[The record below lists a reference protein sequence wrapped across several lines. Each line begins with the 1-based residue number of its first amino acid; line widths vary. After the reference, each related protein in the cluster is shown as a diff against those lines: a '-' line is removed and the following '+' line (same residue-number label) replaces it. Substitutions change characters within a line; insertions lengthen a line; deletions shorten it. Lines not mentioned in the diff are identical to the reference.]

1 LNYTLYLGLCK
12 DNDNSHIINNLHD
25 LKCQIKISYH
35 ENYGADIAPFLSQL
49 HDIKE
54 SLFIKI
60 HGKKTNI
67 GTHNHVNWRSVLLN
81 DLIGSSD
88 IVNSNI
94 LAFED
99 ESVGMI
105 CPRPLLWSNLEG
117 SNSSKIQKLCLELNI
132 DYSLVKDGNFV
143 AGCMFMS
150 RTKIFKSIFTKKK
163 TIDILKLLSTETNKV
178 EDITTGTYSHS
189 LERIFG
195 YIIKFK
201 NLTISFSNN
210 IINNYILIK
219 NTDTQKI
226 FHGIKLYTDFI
237 YLLEDMNVYGE
248 ILKETNNTKLIRWYH
263 LNSPIDQSY
272 DLSEDGYF
280 ISNGNNSSLL
290 DDSKINFKFKTPSSI
305 SVSILLFYPEEL
317 SINSINNICSM
328 IFNKCNELNILKI
341 TLNIRNNSLN
351 YNSEIIKNNIL
362 NLQKYYS
369 DLNDLDVEINYFENF
384 NYGYGRG
391 HNENFNI
398 NSNTEYFLIMND
410 DILFPNLDWMN
421 RCFKEFDEQE
431 NLAIIGSEQSPQ
443 FLDNL
448 ANGILRPIIE
458 TNNPDYSE
466 GSILLIKSDIFKQIN
481 GFDTS
486 LEYCYYEDVDL
497 CLRVKQL
504 GYKIKNLTIKHQHFR
519 SSSSSKLPIIARE
532 SISELNRA
540 KFLSKWG
547 GFIQGKKE
555 ILYNNILINIDFDGF
570 GDGID
575 CYYPVKQLVL
585 NNINSNIYLYISSNL
600 FHLYLSLIFMHPNI
614 IFIKKEEI
622 DNINYDSIY
631 STKNLNLSP
640 PYHTMDMIA
649 SKFGVVDFDTDPTA
663 ISSYYKNKLKNSTII
678 KSDKEYIVIHFD
690 SQRAGFESRMP
701 NQEIL
706 IPIIQKFSKDY
717 KFIILG
723 KHLDIPNIEFENFI
737 SILKDNNILYDYRD
751 SGSIEDMFILI
762 SECFMFLGV
771 DSGPSHIAQL
781 LNIPSYI
788 IYGPINPTTKIYRY
802 HNSGC
807 YYNLNHVSGSGTY
820 HRCLR
825 PSYHYDMRRDENCIK
840 EIDSSF
846 LVKNIEKFIS
856 NNFIFD
862 WIPIFDSLRRNQR
875 ESLLV
880 QMHNPLYK
888 NKILIN

>member
-1 LNYTLYLGLCK
+1 MYLGLCK
-12 DNDNSHIINNLHD
+12 DNDNSEILNDLNS
-25 LKCQIKISYH
+25 LKCQTKISYH

-54 SLFIKI
+54 PLFIKI

-67 GTHNHVNWRSVLLN
+67 GTHNHVNWRSILLN
-81 DLIGSSD
+81 DLIGGSD
-88 IVNSNI
+88 IVESNI
-94 LAFED
+94 LALED
-99 ESVGMI
+99 KSVGMI
-105 CPRPLLWSNLEG
+105 SPRPLLWSNLEG
-117 SNSSKIQKLCLELNI
+117 SNSSKIQHLCSELNI
-132 DYSLVKDGNFV
+132 DYNSVKDGYFV
-143 AGCMFMS
+143 AGSMFMS
-150 RTKIFKSIFTKKK
+150 RTKIFKSIFTKNKIIK
-163 TIDILKLLSTETNKV
+163 ILELLSAETNKV
-178 EDITTGTYSHS
+178 QDIVNGTYSHS

-201 NLTISFSNN
+201 NFTINFFNH
-210 IINNYILIK
+210 NYILIK

-226 FHGIKLYTDFI
+226 FHGIKLYTNFM
-237 YLLEDMNVYGE
+237 YLLEDMNVYGK
-248 ILKETNNTKLIRWYH
+248 ILTETDDTKLIQWYH
-263 LNSPIDQSY
+263 LNSPIDQLY
-272 DLSEDGYF
+272 HLSEDNYF
-280 ISNGNNSSLL
+280 ISNGSNSSLL
-290 DDSKINFKFKTPSSI
+290 DDSKINFRFETPSSI
-305 SVSILLFYPEEL
+305 SISILLFYPEEL
-317 SINSINNICSM
+317 SLKSINNICSM
-328 IFNKCNELNILKI
+328 LFNKCHELNILKI
-341 TLNIRNNSLN
+341 ILNIRNNSLN

-362 NLQKYYS
+362 NLQEYYGN
-369 DLNDLDVEINYFENF
+369 LNKLDIQINYFENF

-398 NSNTEYFLIMND
+398 DSDAEYFFVLND
-410 DILFPNLDWMN
+410 DIFFPNLDWMN
-421 RCFKEFDEQE
+421 RCFKEFHEQQD
-431 NLAIIGSEQSPQ
+431 LAIIGSEQSPQ

-504 GYKIKNLTIKHQHFR
+504 GYKIKNITIKHQHFR

-555 ILYNNILINIDFDGF
+555 NLYNNILIDIDFDGF
-570 GDGID
+570 GDIVD
-575 CYYPVKQLVL
+575 CYYPIKQLLL
-585 NNINSNIYLYISSNL
+585 NNINNNIYMYIPSNL
-600 FHLYLSLIFMHPNI
+600 LHLYFSLIFFHPNI
-614 IFIKKEEI
+614 TFIKKEEI
-622 DNINYDSIY
+622 NNINYDSIY

-640 PYHTMDMIA
+640 PYHTMDIIA
-649 SKFGVVDFDTDPTA
+649 SQFGVVDFDTDPTA
-663 ISSYYKNKLKNSTII
+663 VCSYYKNKLKNSTII
-678 KSDKEYIVIHFD
+678 KPDKKYIVIHFD
-690 SQRAGFESRMP
+690 SQREGFESRMP

-706 IPIIQKFSKDY
+706 ISITQKLSEHY

-723 KHLDIPNIEFENFI
+723 KHLKIPNIEFENHI
-737 SILKDNNILYDYRD
+737 SILKDNNIIYDYRD
-751 SGSIEDMFILI
+751 SGSIEDMFMLI
-762 SECFMFLGV
+762 SGCFMFLGV

-788 IYGPINPTTKIYRY
+788 IYGPINPATKIYRY
-802 HNSGC
+802 YNSGC
-807 YYNLNHVSGSGTY
+807 YYNLNHESGSGTY

-846 LVKNIEKFIS
+846 LTTDIEKFIS
-856 NNFIFD
+856 NNFVFN

-875 ESLLV
+875 ESILL

-888 NKILIN
+888 NKILLN